1 MYFVRFGAGIC
12 YQLYQVMSV
21 RRQEEK
27 WATNYLRRL
36 ESFFGGH
43 LDPVS
48 FRKTVNSYSIYI
60 PMICDAFMGLRGKKT
75 SAEEKERILL
85 YFVCSTLFDDF
96 CDKREL
102 LPTQLEAIAAGDGQ
116 YQATRVEERMFIHAN
131 LTLRDFVPDKSYYD
145 EVVRAVIQAQID
157 SDKQFDP
164 AISQEELTRITL
176 GKGGY
181 SVLLCHFYFDTPAC
195 AIEQACWYRLGG
207 IIQLTNDL
215 FDIHKDLEQGSVTLP
230 NRMVNAYEFSDYFM
244 EEVTAIEK
252 AIAMLPYDTSKR
264 QDFLSG
270 VMSICSF
277 GSLALHRLRE
287 LQGQKEC
294 LPNLRQLPRKA
305 LVVDMEQATNIWY
318 CIKFTFRKTKAWQLS
333 IAAAN

>member
-1 MYFVRFGAGIC
+1 
-12 YQLYQVMSV
+12 MSA

-36 ESFFGGH
+36 ESSFGGQ
-43 LDPVS
+43 LDPAS
-48 FRKTVNSYSIYI
+48 FRKIVNSYSIYI
-60 PMICDAFMGLRGKKT
+60 PMICDAFMGLRGRKT
-75 SAEEKERILL
+75 SAQEKERMLL
-85 YFVCSTLFDDF
+85 YFICSTIFDDF
-96 CDKREL
+96 CDRKELSREL
-102 LPTQLEAIAAGDGQ
+102 LYRISYESEQ
-116 YQATRVEERMFIHAN
+116 YQPTRVEERLFLHAH
-131 LTLRDFVPDKSYYD
+131 LALKGFVADQSLY
-145 EVVRAVIQAQID
+145 EEITRELFRVQVD

-181 SVLLCHFYFDTPAC
+181 SVLLCHFYFDSPAC

-215 FDIHKDLEQGSVTLP
+215 FDIYKDLEQGSVTLP
-230 NRMVNAYEFSDYFM
+230 NRMESAYEFSDYFM
-244 EEVTAIEK
+244 GEVTAIEK
-252 AIAMLPYDTSKR
+252 AIAMLPYDTSRR

-270 VMSICSF
+270 VMGICSF

-287 LQGQKEC
+287 LQGQEER

-318 CIKFTFRKTKAWQLS
+318 CIKFTYRKTKAWQLS
-333 IAAAN
+333 IVAAN